1 MKNNIVT
8 YLSLQRWNGK
18 RHVHPPD
25 PVDQRRRQIISTIKK
40 RVANEH
46 IPVCSIVEQEYAT
59 AKLTKEE
66 QEIFKTPKQLESG
79 LLKSR
84 RKMYPPL
91 PTCQNFVIP
100 DFISKTIDSTPFL
113 LFDQTR
119 NEFGGRLL
127 VFSSQSQMDLLLD
140 AEVLMADGTF
150 RSCPRLFE
158 QIYVILAVKDSK
170 TYPVLFA
177 LTSNRKEATYIT
189 ILDVIRTEAQHRGVS
204 FAPHVFI
211 SDYEQAWMNAVKRKL
226 ITTPISGCWFHHV
239 QAIYRWIQS
248 NGLSKTYQEHEE
260 KRQILGSFMALSL
273 LPKDRVLEG
282 LHIVKSRAV
291 KHNELRQFVL
301 YFEPNNHRLNARIRQ
316 WHPNIW
322 YFLVHLRTEEAT
334 ISRNILKANL
344 ALIAP
349 SQYQPTSKKHA
360 AKKTMQIIHL
370 HQLLEKKSRPL
381 EDVIT
386 SLSYLIYNSSNYIL
400 TNHPNTISGMEPTA
414 VIQSNIIPPTH
425 RIVLDDIVKDKGQ
438 ILQLLDR
445 RKEISVA
452 TDLFFNSLFYSTNL
466 ASAASI
472 EHILKSKQLEV
483 STRRI
488 QAIHTCIAQYV
499 HSEPIYEKIDSTD
512 DESDIKEFDPMLFS
526 SISNSINNSDNE
538 DHTQTLET
546 RMSASKQAGSK
557 ETNIVTQT
565 DLTQLTYDVIDEESS
580 TTRNED
586 EHEKTGGHEEVSE
599 VEELGGHEEARESEI
614 EGKSQEQDQGEGV
627 SGEQTSITKL
637 ANTDISSIISCK
649 YKSTDNCKRI
659 KLAQELV
666 EVSCSTNCVD
676 FYDEDDINLNFMFN
690 NEQMICDESE
700 CNGLE
705 ATAIIKTSSAVST
718 SFSNSNNILTTES
731 IREQVEINTE
741 LPSINPTT
749 ASVVSIEEPISVLK
763 DIPDKTE
770 AIPVESQRTKLNEY
784 LEFPDECLMI
794 NTDSTNIA
802 AVVEVVTANVPKQQP
817 ANKLKRRIKHVFTPT
832 EERYYF
838 TRSGR

>member
-291 KHNELRQFVL
+291 KHNELRQFCVGATA
-301 YFEPNNHRLNARIRQ
+301 FRTNNPTESNNHRLNARIRQ

-386 SLSYLIYNSSNYIL
+386 SLSYLVG
-400 TNHPNTISGMEPTA
+400 SGKIKA
-414 VIQSNIIPPTH
+414 
-425 RIVLDDIVKDKGQ
+425 
-438 ILQLLDR
+438 
-445 RKEISVA
+445 
-452 TDLFFNSLFYSTNL
+452 FN
-466 ASAASI
+466 A
-472 EHILKSKQLEV
+472 
-483 STRRI
+483 
-488 QAIHTCIAQYV
+488 
-499 HSEPIYEKIDSTD
+499 
-512 DESDIKEFDPMLFS
+512 
-526 SISNSINNSDNE
+526 
-538 DHTQTLET
+538 
-546 RMSASKQAGSK
+546 
-557 ETNIVTQT
+557 
-565 DLTQLTYDVIDEESS
+565 
-580 TTRNED
+580 
-586 EHEKTGGHEEVSE
+586 
-599 VEELGGHEEARESEI
+599 
-614 EGKSQEQDQGEGV
+614 
-627 SGEQTSITKL
+627 
-637 ANTDISSIISCK
+637 
-649 YKSTDNCKRI
+649 
-659 KLAQELV
+659 
-666 EVSCSTNCVD
+666 
-676 FYDEDDINLNFMFN
+676 
-690 NEQMICDESE
+690 
-700 CNGLE
+700 
-705 ATAIIKTSSAVST
+705 
-718 SFSNSNNILTTES
+718 
-731 IREQVEINTE
+731 
-741 LPSINPTT
+741 
-749 ASVVSIEEPISVLK
+749 
-763 DIPDKTE
+763 
-770 AIPVESQRTKLNEY
+770 
-784 LEFPDECLMI
+784 
-794 NTDSTNIA
+794 
-802 AVVEVVTANVPKQQP
+802 
-817 ANKLKRRIKHVFTPT
+817 KH
-832 EERYYF
+832 
-838 TRSGR
+838 